1 MNDRFLIYKIFFIT
15 TILVFSIMIS
25 SDAEAVISLQRG
37 RNATVNIELKNAE
50 IQDVLKLLA
59 KKHGLNIIT
68 SPEVVGKISVA
79 FRPL

>member
-15 TILVFSIMIS
+15 TILVFNIMIS
-25 SDAEAVISLQRG
+25 SDSEAVILLQRG

-59 KKHGLNIIT
+59 KKTWIKYNYK
-68 SPEVVGKISVA
+68 P
-79 FRPL
+79 

>member
-1 MNDRFLIYKIFFIT
+1 MKNRFLIYKIFFIT
-15 TILVFSIMIS
+15 TILLLNILIS
-25 SDAEAVISLQRG
+25 SDAEAVILLQRG

-68 SPEVVGKISVA
+68 SPDVVG
-79 FRPL
+79 